1 MHRTFSNFNIGAHV
15 LMANI
20 RASEASKFDLYG
32 TLSSVLQTF
41 IRRFQARKECLKLVP
56 FCRRPTTCPAPL
68 PADGDHGANSPQYG
82 AWTRVLAAGTEHDVE
97 AA

>member
-32 TLSSVLQTF
+32 ALSSVPQTF
-41 IRRFQARKECLKLVP
+41 IRRFQARKECLKL
-56 FCRRPTTCPAPL
+56 
-68 PADGDHGANSPQYG
+68 S
-82 AWTRVLAAGTEHDVE
+82 
-97 AA
+97 